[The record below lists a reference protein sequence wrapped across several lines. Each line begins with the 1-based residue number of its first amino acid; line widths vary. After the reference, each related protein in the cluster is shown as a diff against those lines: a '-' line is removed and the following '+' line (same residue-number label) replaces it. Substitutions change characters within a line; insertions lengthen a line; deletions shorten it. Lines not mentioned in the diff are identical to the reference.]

1 MTQQTPAAVPTP
13 FRLSRMISSLW
24 VPQAIHTAAAL
35 GLADAMAAAGPRS
48 SDDLAAAVGANPGAL
63 HRLLRGLV
71 ALELCSTTNDGRFEL
86 TELGSCLRSD
96 TRDSV
101 RAWAL
106 LMGDRVWLS
115 WSRLL
120 DCVRTGDSVPA
131 LEGTATPFD
140 DMTANPEGYAVFSES
155 MVQLTRHLAGAVAAA
170 YDFSGIRT
178 IVDVGGGYGALL
190 PPILKAN
197 PEMRG
202 TVVDLSL
209 CRDGAL
215 RLFEKA
221 GIADRCEFRAAD
233 IFEAVPPGADAY
245 IIKSV
250 IHDWDDEKSVAI
262 LRNCRAAMREGSR
275 LLIVEVIVPDR
286 PGTSPLDHMI
296 AGTDLNMLVV
306 TGGRERTESEY
317 RALVD
322 AAGLTVARIVPT
334 PAAMSVIDA
343 RLP

>member
-1 MTQQTPAAVPTP
+1 MTQQTPAAVPLP
-13 FRLSRMISSLW
+13 FRLSRMVSSLW

-35 GLADAMAAAGPRS
+35 GLADAMAAGPRT
-48 SDDLAAAVGANPGAL
+48 SDDLAAAVGAHPGAL
-63 HRLLRGLV
+63 QRLLRGLV
-71 ALELCSTTNDGRFEL
+71 ALELCTTTADGRFEL
-86 TELGSCLRSD
+86 TDLGRCLRSD
-96 TRDSV
+96 THDSV

-131 LEGTATPFD
+131 LEGKATPFD
-140 DMTANPEGYAVFSES
+140 DMTAQPDAWAVFSES
-155 MVQLTRHLAGAVAAA
+155 MVQLTRHLAGAIAAA

-190 PPILKAN
+190 PPILTAN

-202 TVVDLSL
+202 TVVDLAP
-209 CRDGAL
+209 CREGAL
-215 RLFEKA
+215 RLFEKTHIA
-221 GIADRCEFRAAD
+221 GRCEFVAQD
-233 IFEAVPPGADAY
+233 MFESVPAGADAY

-262 LRNCRAAMREGSR
+262 LRNCRKAMREGSR

-286 PGTSPLDHMI
+286 PGTSSLDHMI

-334 PAAMSVIDA
+334 PAAMSVIEA
-343 RLP
+343 VPA